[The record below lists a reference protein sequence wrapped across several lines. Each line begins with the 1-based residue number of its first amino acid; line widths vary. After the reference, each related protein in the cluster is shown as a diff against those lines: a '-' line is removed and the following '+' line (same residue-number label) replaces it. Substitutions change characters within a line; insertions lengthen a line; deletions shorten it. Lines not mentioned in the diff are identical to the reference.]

1 MQVEFTGTGVSP
13 DVEEYIKKRVA
24 KLDRFFSK
32 AQAARVEFN
41 HYNTRHSGKNYRIEI
56 TVDVARKFV
65 RAEEYGQSFEEA
77 CDLAVEKVEKQLR
90 RHKTKLIEKYRKG
103 EEETAVIMPIPPE
116 ENGRKVA
123 RVKRF
128 KLKPMDTEEAILQLD
143 LSGHDFFIYS
153 EQASGAYHVLYK
165 RSDGTLGL
173 LVPEV

>member
-77 CDLAVEKVEKQLR
+77 AAYPLTFL
-90 RHKTKLIEKYRKG
+90 
-103 EEETAVIMPIPPE
+103 TAWHM
-116 ENGRKVA
+116 
-123 RVKRF
+123 
-128 KLKPMDTEEAILQLD
+128 LM
-143 LSGHDFFIYS
+143 
-153 EQASGAYHVLYK
+153 
-165 RSDGTLGL
+165 TLGGL
-173 LVPEV
+173 GPGGRESRETVKTPQDEANREVQEGRGGDGGDYAHSSRGKRAEGRPRKALQAQTDGYRGSNSPA